1 MKKFDCFSPT
11 DFRYSVEE
19 LKDYLT
25 EDAFIKYKTIVEV
38 ALIRKLAEYGICPK
52 DIIDEV
58 EKASEKIYTKEVYQ
72 KEEELKHDIRALVEI
87 IKSKVSPKAKL
98 YIHLTATSYDIINI
112 ANILRYKNAFYDI
125 ILPDM
130 VKLER
135 SLIEMARNEKNTLQ
149 MGRTHGQHAEPLTF
163 GFFIA
168 QYVNRWGNMILKVKN
183 AINNLVGKFSGS
195 IGAYNALSL
204 FLDNPEKFEYDLLK
218 SLGLKSSK
226 ISTQIL
232 PPEPLINLI
241 HTVVLGWGVLANYA
255 DDMRNL
261 QRTEIGEVYESFD
274 VKQIGSSTMPQKRNP
289 INFENIKSS
298 WKKFM
303 PTMITLYLNQIIE
316 HQGDLTNSLS
326 SRYLPE
332 LFVIFDSSVKRAINV
347 TKNLQINRDKMK
359 KNFVQSADKIIAEPL
374 QILLSQSGYSN
385 AYEKVR
391 ELTIVSNQE
400 SKSLIKLIFEDKT
413 IKPYLKK
420 FNENHIKLILHPEN
434 YIGIA
439 PKKTAEICDLWER
452 LIINIEDDVS
462 E

>member
-38 ALIRKLAEYGICPK
+38 ALIKKLAEYGICPK

-112 ANILRYKNAFYDI
+112 ANILRYKNAFCDI

-130 VKLER
+130 VKLEC
-135 SLIEMARNEKNTLQ
+135 SLIEMARNETHTLQ

-204 FLDNPEKFEYDLLK
+204 FLDNPEKFEYDLLE
-218 SLGLKSSK
+218 SLGLKSTK

-400 SKSLIKLIFEDKT
+400 TKSLIKLIFEDKT

-439 PKKTAEICDLWER
+439 PKKTTEICDLWER